1 MKINNTIR
9 KLLLFIIAPLLT
21 ITFITACGD
30 DGDGPTP
37 PPAEELNL
45 VELAQSDEDFSTLVS
60 VIEDLGLE
68 ETLTSGDFTV
78 FAPTNAAFNALPD
91 GVLESLTD
99 EQLLDIIQ
107 FHVTEGSVPSSAL
120 GATQDVPMLNEEN
133 TLVQSSAAGVVVNGS
148 SNVVKADLE
157 ATNGYIHGIDEV
169 LLPSAIRI
177 ALGQPNLV
185 DVAQE
190 DGRFETL
197 IGLVEDTGLTTT
209 LQYLGPY
216 TAFAPTDDA
225 FTALFEEVD
234 PGTLTT
240 EQLTF
245 ILTYHV
251 ISGEG
256 IASGDLAEEQAVA
269 SAAEEL
275 LYITSNEENGV
286 TVNGNSSVIDADV
299 DASNG
304 IIHVVDNVLLP
315 NAFLNTVQVAQKNYN
330 FTTLVDLIVQANLAE
345 TVATTELTVFA
356 PTNAAFEALFAEVDP
371 GSLTPEQLEEILL
384 YHTIPGATIASGDLQ
399 AQQNPASTTGEA
411 LYVTVDGDVVVN
423 GNSTVVTADVA
434 SNNGIIHA
442 VDTVL
447 LPNAFVDVPAIAQ
460 KNYDLTTLVGLL
472 VDNDLVGTLQG
483 DGPFTVFAPTNA
495 AFEAISDVVSTLTPE
510 QVVEVLTYHVLAANV
525 ESGDIVPPQTVTML
539 NEQDITIDVV
549 NDVVTITDAAGG
561 TAEVVVA
568 DQVGTNGVVHI
579 IDAVLIPDLGDGNG
593 GGDQAV
599 TLPVTFEDENV
610 DYALTDF
617 GGNIS
622 EIVADPTD
630 GTNTVAQST
639 KGAGS
644 EVWAGTTIGGTVG
657 FENPIPF
664 TETETTMSV
673 RVWSPTAGTPIRLKV
688 EDATDGGISVE
699 TEVNTTVAQQWETLV
714 FDFSNEVT
722 GAPLNLSNVYD
733 KASIFFNFGT
743 SGSDEVYYWDDV
755 EFGGEATGGGGNGGG
770 EVAEPTAAAPAPPTR
785 DAANV
790 ISVFSDAYT
799 DIGVT
804 TFATT
809 WSEGSLVGDVEI
821 VSGDFI
827 KLYDIGNFIGIQLD
841 SGIDLTSFTH
851 MHFDFWVADE
861 SVGAGAVFNP
871 KLSNHAGLPGSDGET
886 SAIVATNP
894 VTEAGQWVSF
904 DVPLDD
910 FTDAFGGG
918 VLDRDKI
925 YQIVMTTSGTIN
937 NVYIDNLYF
946 YKE

>member
-21 ITFITACGD
+21 VTFITACGD

-37 PPAEELNL
+37 PPPSEDLNL
-45 VELAQSDEDFSTLVS
+45 VELAQSDENFSTLVS

-78 FAPTNAAFNALPD
+78 FAPTNAAFEALPD

-120 GATQDVPMLNEEN
+120 GAQQDVEMLNEEN

-148 SNVVKADLE
+148 SNVVEADLE
-157 ATNGYIHGIDEV
+157 ATNGFIHGIDEV

-197 IGLVEDTGLTTT
+197 IGLVEDVGLTTT

-234 PGTLTT
+234 PSTLTT

-251 ISGEG
+251 ISGDG
-256 IASGDLAEEQAVA
+256 IASGDLAAEQAVE

-275 LYITSNEENGV
+275 LYITSNEESGV
-286 TVNGNSSVIDADV
+286 TVNGNASVIDADV

-304 IIHVVDNVLLP
+304 IVHVVDNVLLP

-330 FTTLVDLIVQANLAE
+330 FTTLVDLIVQADLAE

-356 PTNAAFEALFAEVDP
+356 PTNEAFETLFTEVDP
-371 GSLTPEQLEEILL
+371 ASLSAAQLEEIIL

-399 AQQNPASTTGEA
+399 AQQAVPSTTDEN
-411 LYVTVDGDVVVN
+411 LYITVDGDVVVN

-447 LPNAFVDVPAIAQ
+447 MPNAFVDVPAIAQ
-460 KNYDLTTLVGLL
+460 KNYDLSTLVGLL
-472 VDNDLVGTLQG
+472 IDNNLVGTLQG
-483 DGPFTVFAPTNA
+483 DGPFTVFSPTNA

-510 QVVEVLTYHVLAANV
+510 QIVEVLTYHVLEANV

-539 NEQDITIDVV
+539 NQQDITIDVV
-549 NDVVTITDAAGG
+549 EGAVTITDAAGG
-561 TAEVVVA
+561 TATVTLA

-579 IDAVLIPDLGDGNG
+579 IDAVLIPTLDGGNG
-593 GGDQAV
+593 GGDGELL
-599 TLPVTFEDENV
+599 TNGDFEDGRAPWTDSAGEIRTEGGNSFFFADVQTAGDAFAVNLSQVVEIVEGENYILEFDASTGSGNTRTMIAGIGLNEAPFTAETQTV
-610 DYALTDF
+610 NLTDQTQTF
-617 GGNIS
+617 TYQLTANAGGANS
-622 EIVADPTD
+622 RVLFDM
-630 GTNTVAQST
+630 
-639 KGAGS
+639 GAETGVVVIDNVS
-644 EVWAGTTIGGTVG
+644 LVQGG
-657 FENPIPF
+657 
-664 TETETTMSV
+664 
-673 RVWSPTAGTPIRLKV
+673 
-688 EDATDGGISVE
+688 D
-699 TEVNTTVAQQWETLV
+699 
-714 FDFSNEVT
+714 
-722 GAPLNLSNVYD
+722 
-733 KASIFFNFGT
+733 
-743 SGSDEVYYWDDV
+743 GSDS
-755 EFGGEATGGGGNGGG
+755 GGNGGG
-770 EVAEPTAAAPAPPTR
+770 DIAEPTAAAPTPPSR
-785 DAANV
+785 DAADV
-790 ISVFSDAYT
+790 ISVYSDAYT

-804 TFATT
+804 TFQTT
-809 WSEGSLVGDVEI
+809 WSEGSEVEDI
-821 VSGDFI
+821 EIASGDFI
-827 KLYDIGNFIGIQLD
+827 KLYDIGNFFGIQLD
-841 SGIDLTSFTH
+841 SGIDLTDFTH

-861 SVGAGAVFNP
+861 SLPTGAVFNA
-871 KLSNHAGLPGSDGET
+871 KLSNHAGLPGTEGET
-886 SAIVATNP
+886 SALEATNP
-894 VTEAGQWVSF
+894 VMGETGQWVSF
-904 DVPLDD
+904 DVPLAD
-910 FTDAFGGG
+910 FTVVTSA
-918 VLDRDKI
+918 DRDKI
-925 YQIVMTTSGTIN
+925 YQLVFTTAGTIN
-937 NVYIDNLYF
+937 DVYIDNLYF
-946 YKE
+946 YK